1 MAYRLPEFG
10 VVRSA
15 RKGFHVQEGSR
26 AMSIDSGSNTPSP
39 PAELRQMLQLL
50 NGFRVTQ
57 ALYVAAQ
64 LNLADILKDGP
75 QTAEALATTTG
86 ANADALYRV
95 LRALASLGV
104 FEEGPEGQFALTP
117 LAALLQQDHPYS
129 TRAQALFFGD
139 EPYRAW
145 GGLYDSVITG
155 ANAYERVFGAPHFE
169 YLAQHPDQNE
179 IFNQAMSASSRQ
191 AAMAIAG
198 TYDFSAAG
206 TVVDIAGGQGVLIAA
221 ILRASPALRGV
232 LFDQPH
238 VVENALPLLEAA
250 GVADRCELASGDFF
264 ASVPSGDIYTL
275 RHILHDWDD
284 ERAIAILRS
293 CAKAMAPGGRTL
305 VIESVIEPGN
315 DPSPAKFL
323 DLMMFVMNGGRE
335 RTAEEYRRLF
345 AEAGLR
351 LTRIIPTAGAES
363 LIEGERA

>member
-1 MAYRLPEFG
+1 
-10 VVRSA
+10 
-15 RKGFHVQEGSR
+15 
-26 AMSIDSGSNTPSP
+26 
-39 PAELRQMLQLL
+39 MLQLL

-57 ALYVAAQ
+57 ALYVAAK
-64 LNLADILKDGP
+64 LGLADILKGGP
-75 QTAEALATTTG
+75 QPLEALAATTG

-95 LRALASLGV
+95 LRVLASIGV
-104 FEEGPEGQFALTP
+104 FEEISARQFALTP
-117 LAALLQQDHPYS
+117 LAALLQQDLPYGV
-129 TRAQALFFGD
+129 RAQALFFGD
-139 EPYRAW
+139 EPYRAC
-145 GGLYDSVITG
+145 GGLYDSVMTG

-191 AAMAIAG
+191 AATAIAG
-198 TYDFSAAG
+198 AYDFTAAR
-206 TVVDIAGGQGVLIAA
+206 TVVDIAGGQGMLIAA
-221 ILRASPALRGV
+221 ILRANPELRGV

-238 VVENALPLLEAA
+238 VVAGASPLLEAA
-250 GVADRCELASGDFF
+250 GIADRCELVSGNFF
-264 ASVPSGDIYTL
+264 ASVPTGDTYTL

-284 ERAIAILRS
+284 EHAIAILRS
-293 CAKAMAPGGRTL
+293 CAEEMAPGGRTL

-345 AEAGLR
+345 VAAGLR
-351 LTRIIPTAGAES
+351 LTRIIPTGGAES

>member
-1 MAYRLPEFG
+1 
-10 VVRSA
+10 
-15 RKGFHVQEGSR
+15 
-26 AMSIDSGSNTPSP
+26 
-39 PAELRQMLQLL
+39 MLQLL

-57 ALYVAAQ
+57 ALYVAAK
-64 LNLADILKDGP
+64 LGLADILKGGP
-75 QTAEALATTTG
+75 QPLEALAATTG

-95 LRALASLGV
+95 LRVLASIGV
-104 FEEGPEGQFALTP
+104 FEEISARQFTLTP
-117 LAALLQQDHPYS
+117 LAVLLQNDHPYGV
-129 TRAQALFFGD
+129 RAQALFFGD
-139 EPYRAW
+139 EPYRAC
-145 GGLYDSVITG
+145 GGLYDSVMTG

-169 YLAQHPDQNE
+169 YLARHPDQNE

-198 TYDFSAAG
+198 AYDFTAAG

-221 ILRASPALRGV
+221 ILRANPTLRGV

-238 VVENALPLLEAA
+238 VLASAQPLLEAA

-264 ASVPSGDIYTL
+264 ASVPSGDVYTL

-284 ERAIAILRS
+284 EHGVAILRS
-293 CAKAMAPGGRTL
+293 CAEAMAPGGRTL

-345 AEAGLR
+345 VAAGLR
-351 LTRIIPTAGAES
+351 LTRIIPTGGAES
-363 LIEGERA
+363 LIEGELA

>member
-1 MAYRLPEFG
+1 MRE
-10 VVRSA
+10 
-15 RKGFHVQEGSR
+15 
-26 AMSIDSGSNTPSP
+26 
-39 PAELRQMLQLL
+39 LL

-57 ALYVAAQ
+57 TLYVAAK
-64 LNLADILKDGP
+64 LGLADILKDGP
-75 QTAEALATTTG
+75 QPVEALAATTG

-104 FEEGPEGQFALTP
+104 FAEGPERQFALTP
-117 LAALLQQDHPYS
+117 LAALLQQDHPYAV
-129 TRAQALFFGD
+129 RAQALFFGD

-145 GGLYDSVITG
+145 GELFSSVMTG
-155 ANAYERVFGAPHFE
+155 TNAYEQVFGAPHFE

-179 IFNQAMSASSRQ
+179 LFNQAMSASSRQ
-191 AAMAIAG
+191 AATAIAVA
-198 TYDFSAAG
+198 YDFSAAG
-206 TVVDIAGGQGVLIAA
+206 TVVDIAGGQGVLIAG
-221 ILRASPALRGV
+221 ILRANPTLRGI

-238 VVENALPLLEAA
+238 VVANALPLLEAA

-264 ASVPSGDIYTL
+264 VSVPSGDIYTL

-293 CAKAMAPGGRTL
+293 CAEAMEPGGRVL

-345 AEAGLR
+345 EAAGLR
-351 LTRIIPTAGAES
+351 LTRIIPTGGAES